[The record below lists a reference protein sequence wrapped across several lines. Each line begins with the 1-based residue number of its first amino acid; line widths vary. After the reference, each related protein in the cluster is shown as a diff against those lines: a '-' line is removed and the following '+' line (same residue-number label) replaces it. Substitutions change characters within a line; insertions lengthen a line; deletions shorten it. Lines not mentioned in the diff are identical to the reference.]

1 MTRRTRL
8 LIVVAVTLPCA
19 TAEAQQPTTLTLACN
34 GTMSSSGEKK
44 SSISM
49 GVIVDFNTRTVQ
61 GLGVGY
67 PVKIINADDALI
79 DFYADDGEKPPNA
92 LSMTSGTIDRV
103 TGELGAATSII
114 LRDGGD
120 PLRTT
125 YTLKCIPASGSSKE
139 G

>member
-19 TAEAQQPTTLTLACN
+19 TAKAQQPTTLTLACN
-34 GTMSSSGEKK
+34 GTMSSSGEKN
-44 SSISM
+44 SISM

-125 YTLKCIPASGSSKE
+125 YTLKCIPAQRKF
-139 G
+139 